1 MVIMTLGDLIKKY
14 RNENNLSMAEFASKS
29 GLSKAYISLLE
40 KNKNPKTGKEITP
53 SIDVIKKVSDAIG
66 MDFDEVFSSIDSTTK
81 IVIPRKA
88 IEVFVNDKA
97 EKEFIKTAINILENT
112 FPIPKTKKV
121 PLLGTIACGEPILA
135 TENIEAYIDMDSD
148 IHADFALRCQGDS
161 MINARIMDGDIVYI
175 RKQDM
180 VENGEIAAVLMDDC
194 NESNATLKRIYISD
208 DKIRL
213 CAENPNYTDIIF
225 FEDDMNKV
233 RIIGKAIAFL
243 SSIK

>member
-1 MVIMTLGDLIKKY
+1 MSDKIVSTFHERLRKCLNDKTSITATSLADKI
-14 RNENNLSMAEFASKS
+14 
-29 GLSKAYISLLE
+29 GLSKQAISMYASGSR
-40 KNKNPKTGKEITP
+40 KPKRPTI
-53 SIDVIKKVSDAIG
+53 
-66 MDFDEVFSSIDSTTK
+66 
-81 IVIPRKA
+81 KA
-88 IEVFVNDKA
+88 IAEALNVNEAWLMGYDVPMERQDTSQILIA
-97 EKEFIKTAINILENT
+97 SNII
-112 FPIPKTKKV
+112 PIPKTKKV

-135 TENIEAYIDMDSD
+135 TENIESYVDMDSD

-194 NESNATLKRIYISD
+194 EESNTTLKRIYISD

-213 CAENPNYTDIIF
+213 CAENPNYQDMIF
-225 FEDDMNKV
+225 FEEDMNKV

-243 SSIK
+243 SAVK

>member
-1 MVIMTLGDLIKKY
+1 MSTIGERIKSQREYMGLTQEALAEKLGY
-14 RNENNLSMAEFASKS
+14 
-29 GLSKAYISLLE
+29 
-40 KNKNPKTGKEITP
+40 KNKT
-53 SIDVIKKVSDAIG
+53 SI
-66 MDFDEVFSSIDSTTK
+66 TK
-81 IVIPRKA
+81 IENGINDIPQSKVVAFAKA
-88 IEVFVNDKA
+88 LDTSVAYLMGWSEA
-97 EKEFIKTAINILENT
+97 ENKSANLAGNI
-112 FPIPKTKKV
+112 FPLPKTKKV

-135 TENIEAYIDMDSD
+135 TENIESYVDMDAD

-194 NESNATLKRIYISD
+194 SESQATLKRVYISD

-213 CAENPNYTDIIF
+213 CAENPNYHDMIF
-225 FEDDMNKV
+225 FEEDMNKV

-243 SSIK
+243 STVK

>member
-1 MVIMTLGDLIKKY
+1 MSTIGERIKSQREYMGLTQEALAEKLGY
-14 RNENNLSMAEFASKS
+14 
-29 GLSKAYISLLE
+29 
-40 KNKNPKTGKEITP
+40 KNKT
-53 SIDVIKKVSDAIG
+53 SI
-66 MDFDEVFSSIDSTTK
+66 TK
-81 IVIPRKA
+81 IENGINDIPQSKVVAFAKA
-88 IEVFVNDKA
+88 LDTSVAYLMGWSEA
-97 EKEFIKTAINILENT
+97 ENKSANLAGNI
-112 FPIPKTKKV
+112 FPLPKTKKV

-135 TENIEAYIDMDSD
+135 TENIESYVDMDAD

-194 NESNATLKRIYISD
+194 SESQATLKRVYISD

-213 CAENPNYTDIIF
+213 CAENPNYQDMIF
-225 FEDDMNKV
+225 FENDMNKV

-243 SSIK
+243 STVK

>member
-1 MVIMTLGDLIKKY
+1 MTLGDLIKKY
-14 RNENNLSMAEFASKS
+14 RNENNLSMAEFATKS

-66 MDFDEVFSSIDSTTK
+66 MNFDEVFSSIDSTTK
-81 IVIPRKA
+81 IVIPKIPLEAFDTRKA
-88 IEVFVNDKA
+88 E
-97 EKEFIKTAINILENT
+97 EEFIKNAINIMLENT
-112 FPIPKTKKV
+112 FPLPKTKKV

-135 TENIEAYIDMDSD
+135 TENIEAYVDMDSD

-194 NESNATLKRIYISD
+194 EESNTTLKRIYISD

-213 CAENPNYTDIIF
+213 CVENPNYKDIIF

-233 RIIGKAIAFL
+233 RIVGKAIAFL

>member
-1 MVIMTLGDLIKKY
+1 MTLGDLIKKY
-14 RNENNLSMAEFASKS
+14 RSDNNLSMAEFASKS

-40 KNKNPKTGKEITP
+40 KNRNPKTGKEITP

-66 MDFDEVFSSIDSTTK
+66 KDFDEVFSSIESTTK
-81 IVIPRKA
+81 IVIPKIPLEIFDTRKA
-88 IEVFVNDKA
+88 EEA
-97 EKEFIKTAINILENT
+97 FIKNAVNILENT
-112 FPIPKTKKV
+112 FPLPKTKKV

-135 TENIEAYIDMDSD
+135 TENIEAYVDVDSGV
-148 IHADFALRCQGDS
+148 HADFALHCQGDS

-175 RKQDM
+175 RKQDT

-194 NESNATLKRIYISD
+194 TENNATLKRVYVSK

-213 CAENPNYTDIIF
+213 CAENPNYQDMIF

-243 SSIK
+243 STVK